1 MKKVLKLTGIIGG
14 ILIVLVAV
22 GLLVSGLLGIEAHA
36 SEEEKKTP
44 LEWAKEEIASDERY
58 EGQHV
63 MWAVIP
69 VEDSTL
75 KDNEALYFIIAITEE
90 SDLVMDWYGVHLK
103 WKVDAEK
110 VSRDQVYIDADFIK
124 TEIIGDD
131 GVIIDYDA
139 GKIIGDNGEV
149 VIGGNSQTPG
159 N

>member
-36 SEEEKKTP
+36 SEEEKKSP

-103 WKVDAEK
+103 WKEYEPTFIERVRMMLGGKVDTDRF
-110 VSRDQVYIDADFIK
+110 SRDQVYIDADLAK
-124 TEIIGDD
+124 TE
-131 GVIIDYDA
+131 VIE
-139 GKIIGDNGEV
+139 K
-149 VIGGNSQTPG
+149 
-159 N
+159 